1 MPYKKQDIEYM
12 QRAIAL
18 AKKGAGFVN
27 PNPMVGCVV
36 VKDNEII
43 TEGYHEYYGGLHAER
58 NALTNTAA
66 DCKDATLYVTL
77 EPCCHHGKTPP
88 CTDIIIEKGIKKV
101 VVGLLDPNP
110 LVSGKG
116 ISILQDAG
124 IEVVTGVE
132 EDKIKELNKVFLK
145 YIKTKRPYV
154 ILKTAMTLDG
164 KIASHTG
171 DSKWITNEKS
181 RQLVH
186 KLRSEMMGI
195 VAGIG
200 TVKAD
205 NPMLNCR
212 IEGQQSTDNSQQSL
226 TTKVHQPIRIIVDT
240 KASIS
245 LDSNIVKTANEYR
258 TILAIGRDVTPVAS
272 EKNECRD
279 VTPVASEQTTDN
291 RQQTTD
297 EKLKSFNVEIL
308 QCEVKDG
315 HVDINDLMIKL
326 GQKGIDSLLL
336 EGGSC
341 LNAAFLEAGCVDEVY
356 AFIAPKIIGGEHS
369 KSPIGGKGIELM
381 RDAITFGKIE
391 IEQIENDI
399 LIKGKITSTD
409 NGQQSTELSD
419 SVSQ

>member
-1 MPYKKQDIEYM
+1 M

-18 AKKGAGFVN
+18 AKNGAGFVN

-58 NALTNTAA
+58 NALTNTTA

-132 EDKIKELNKVFLK
+132 VDKIKELNKVFLK

-195 VAGIG
+195 IAGIG

-205 NPMLNCR
+205 NPMLNSR
-212 IEGQQSTDNSQQSL
+212 LEVQQPTANSQQPNI
-226 TTKVHQPIRIIVDT
+226 HQPIRIIVDT

-258 TILAIGRDVTPVAS
+258 TILAVG
-272 EKNECRD
+272 
-279 VTPVASEQTTDN
+279 
-291 RQQTTD
+291 QQTTD
-297 EKLKSFNVEIL
+297 KGQQSKTDILKSLNVEIL
-308 QCEVKDG
+308 QCEEKDG

-381 RDAITFGKIE
+381 RDAITFDKIE

>member
-1 MPYKKQDIEYM
+1 MPYKQQDIEYM

-58 NALTNTAA
+58 NALTHTTA
-66 DCKDATLYVTL
+66 DCKNATLYVTL
-77 EPCCHHGKTPP
+77 EPCCHYGKTPP
-88 CTDIIIEKGIKKV
+88 CTEIIIEKGIKKV

-110 LVSGKG
+110 LVAGKG
-116 ISILQDAG
+116 IKILEDAG

-132 EDKIKELNKVFLK
+132 VDKIKELNKVFLK

-154 ILKTAMTLDG
+154 LLKTAMTLDG
-164 KIASHTG
+164 KIASYTG

-181 RQLVH
+181 RKLVH

-205 NPMLNCR
+205 NPMLNSR
-212 IEGQQSTDNSQQSL
+212 LEVQQPTANSQQPNI
-226 TTKVHQPIRIIVDT
+226 HQPIRIIVDT

-245 LDSNIVKTANEYR
+245 LDSNIVKTANEYK
-258 TILAIGRDVTPVAS
+258 TILAVSNQLSANG
-272 EKNECRD
+272 
-279 VTPVASEQTTDN
+279 
-291 RQQTTD
+291 QQSKID
-297 EKLKSFNVEIL
+297 ELKSLNVEIL
-308 QCEVKDG
+308 YCEEKDG

-336 EGGSC
+336 EGGAT
-341 LNAAFLEAGCVDEVY
+341 LNAAFLQAGCVDEVY

-369 KSPIGGKGIELM
+369 KSPVGGQGIELM
-381 RDAITFGKIE
+381 KDAIMLKDIKIE
-391 IEQIENDI
+391 TFDNDI
-399 LIKGKITSTD
+399 LIKGKIKSTD
-409 NGQQSTELSD
+409 NCQQSTELAT
-419 SVSQ
+419 Q

>member
-1 MPYKKQDIEYM
+1 MPYRQQDIEYM

-43 TEGYHEYYGGLHAER
+43 AEGYHEYYGGLHAER

-66 DCKDATLYVTL
+66 DCKNATLYVTL

-110 LVSGKG
+110 LVAGKG
-116 ISILQDAG
+116 ISILQNAG

-212 IEGQQSTDNSQQSL
+212 LESQQTTDNRQQS
-226 TTKVHQPIRIIVDT
+226 VRQPIRIIVDT

-258 TILAIGRDVTPVAS
+258 TILAISRDVTLVAS
-272 EKNECRD
+272 EK
-279 VTPVASEQTTDN
+279 TTDN
-291 RQQTTD
+291 RQQTTV

-308 QCEVKDG
+308 QCEEKDG
-315 HVDINDLMIKL
+315 HVNINDLMIKL
-326 GQKGIDSLLL
+326 GQMGIDSLSL

-381 RDAITFGKIE
+381 RDAITFDKVE

-399 LIKGKITSTD
+399 LIKGRITSTD
-409 NGQQSTELSD
+409 KF
-419 SVSQ
+419 

>member
-1 MPYKKQDIEYM
+1 MPYRQQDIEYM

-43 TEGYHEYYGGLHAER
+43 AEGYHEYYGGLHAER
-58 NALTNTAA
+58 NALTHTTA
-66 DCKDATLYVTL
+66 DCKGATLYVTL

-116 ISILQDAG
+116 ISILQNAG

-132 EDKIKELNKVFLK
+132 VDKIKELNKVFLK

-164 KIASHTG
+164 KIASYTG
-171 DSKWITNEKS
+171 DSKWITNDKS

-212 IEGQQSTDNSQQSL
+212 LEGQQTTDNRQQS
-226 TTKVHQPIRIIVDT
+226 VRQPIRIIVDT

-258 TILAIGRDVTPVAS
+258 TILAVGQQSTV
-272 EKNECRD
+272 
-279 VTPVASEQTTDN
+279 N
-291 RQQTTD
+291 RQQSKIN
-297 EKLKSFNVEIL
+297 ELESFNVEIL
-308 QCEVKDG
+308 QCEEKDG
-315 HVDINDLMIKL
+315 RVDINDLMIKL
-326 GQKGIDSLLL
+326 GEKGVDSLLL

-381 RDAITFGKIE
+381 KDAITFDKVE

-399 LIKGKITSTD
+399 LIKCKIMSTD
-409 NGQQSTELSD
+409 NGQQSTELGD

>member
-12 QRAIAL
+12 RRAIEL
-18 AKKGAGFVN
+18 ARQGSGFVN

-36 VKDNEII
+36 VKDNTII
-43 TEGYHEYYGGLHAER
+43 AEGYHEYYGGFHAER
-58 NALTNTAA
+58 NALTNCKS
-66 DCKDATLYVTL
+66 DCNGATLYVTL

-110 LVSGKG
+110 LVNRKG
-116 ISILQDAG
+116 VEILEKAG

-132 EDKIKELNKVFLK
+132 EESIKELNKVFLK

-154 ILKTAMTLDG
+154 LLKTAMTLDG
-164 KIASHTG
+164 KIATYTG

-181 RQLVH
+181 RKLVH

-200 TVKAD
+200 TVKTD
-205 NPMLNCR
+205 DPMLNCR
-212 IEGQQSTDNSQQSL
+212 LEIQQQNF
-226 TTKVHQPIRIIVDT
+226 HQPIRIIVDT

-245 LDSNIVKTANEYR
+245 TESQIVKTAKEYK
-258 TILAIGRDVTPVAS
+258 TILVHTKSAS
-272 EKNECRD
+272 H
-279 VTPVASEQTTDN
+279 DN
-291 RQQTTD
+291 I
-297 EKLKSFNVEIL
+297 EKLHSLNVETLI
-308 QCEVKDG
+308 CEEKDN
-315 HVDINDLMIKL
+315 HVDINDLMTKL

-341 LNAAFLEAGCVDEVY
+341 LNAAFLQAGCVDEVY

-381 RDAITFGKIE
+381 KDAITFNKVE

-399 LIKGKITSTD
+399 LIKGKIK
-409 NGQQSTELSD
+409 STEKF
-419 SVSQ
+419 

>member
-110 LVSGKG
+110 LVAGKG
-116 ISILQDAG
+116 ISILQNAG

-212 IEGQQSTDNSQQSL
+212 LEGQQTTDNRQQS
-226 TTKVHQPIRIIVDT
+226 VRQPIRIIVDT

-258 TILAIGRDVTPVAS
+258 TILAVGQQ
-272 EKNECRD
+272 K
-279 VTPVASEQTTDN
+279 TDN
-291 RQQTTD
+291 CQQSKIN
-297 EKLKSFNVEIL
+297 ELESFNVEIL
-308 QCEVKDG
+308 QCEEKDG
-315 HVDINDLMIKL
+315 RVDINDLMIKL
-326 GQKGIDSLLL
+326 GEKGIDSLLL

-381 RDAITFGKIE
+381 KDAITFDKVE

-399 LIKGKITSTD
+399 LIRCKIMSTD
-409 NGQQSTELSD
+409 NGQQSTELGD

>member
-1 MPYKKQDIEYM
+1 MFCPEVVLMILGIFFMPYKQQDIEYM

-43 TEGYHEYYGGLHAER
+43 AEGYHEYYGGLHAER

-116 ISILQDAG
+116 ISILQNAG
-124 IEVVTGVE
+124 IEVITGVE
-132 EDKIKELNKVFLK
+132 IDKIKELNKVFLK

-212 IEGQQSTDNSQQSL
+212 LEGQQTTDNRQQS
-226 TTKVHQPIRIIVDT
+226 VRQPIRIIVDT

-258 TILAIGRDVTPVAS
+258 TILAISRDVTPVAS
-272 EKNECRD
+272 EKSTVN
-279 VTPVASEQTTDN
+279 S
-291 RQQTTD
+291 QQSKAD
-297 EKLKSFNVEIL
+297 ILKSFNVEIL
-308 QCEVKDG
+308 QCEEKDG
-315 HVDINDLMIKL
+315 HVDVNDLMIKL
-326 GQKGIDSLLL
+326 GQMGIDSLLL

-341 LNAAFLEAGCVDEVY
+341 LNAAFLEAGCVDEVN

-381 RDAITFGKIE
+381 RDAITFDKVE

-399 LIKGKITSTD
+399 LIKGRITST
-409 NGQQSTELSD
+409 EKF
-419 SVSQ
+419 

>member
-1 MPYKKQDIEYM
+1 MPDRQQDIEYM

-43 TEGYHEYYGGLHAER
+43 AEGYHEYYGGFHAER
-58 NALTNTAA
+58 NALTHTTA
-66 DCKDATLYVTL
+66 DCNGATLYVTL
-77 EPCCHHGKTPP
+77 EPCCHYGKTPP
-88 CTDIIIEKGIKKV
+88 CTEIIIEKGIKKV

-110 LVSGKG
+110 LVAGKG
-116 ISILQDAG
+116 IKILEDAG
-124 IEVVTGVE
+124 IEVVSGIE

-154 ILKTAMTLDG
+154 LLKTAMTLDG
-164 KIASHTG
+164 KIASYTG

-181 RQLVH
+181 RHLVH

-195 VAGIG
+195 VTGIG

-205 NPMLNCR
+205 NPMLNSR
-212 IEGQQSTDNSQQSL
+212 LEVQQSIANSQ
-226 TTKVHQPIRIIVDT
+226 KPDIHQPIRIIVDT

-245 LDSNIVKTANEYR
+245 LESNIVKTANEYR
-258 TILAIGRDVTPVAS
+258 TILAVG
-272 EKNECRD
+272 
-279 VTPVASEQTTDN
+279 
-291 RQQTTD
+291 QQSMVNGQQSMVNGQQSKV
-297 EKLKSFNVEIL
+297 EMLKSFNVEIL
-308 QCEVKDG
+308 QCEEKDC

-336 EGGSC
+336 EGGAT
-341 LNAAFLEAGCVDEVY
+341 LNAAFLQAGCVDEVY

-369 KSPIGGKGIELM
+369 KSPVGGQGIELM
-381 RDAITFGKIE
+381 KDAIMLKDIKIE
-391 IEQIENDI
+391 TFDNDI
-399 LIKGKITSTD
+399 LIKCRVES
-409 NGQQSTELSD
+409 
-419 SVSQ
+419 

>member
-1 MPYKKQDIEYM
+1 MFCPEVVLMILGIFFMPYKQQDIEYM

-58 NALTNTAA
+58 NALTHTTS
-66 DCKDATLYVTL
+66 DCKGATLYVTL

-116 ISILQDAG
+116 ISILQNAG
-124 IEVVTGVE
+124 IEVITGVE
-132 EDKIKELNKVFLK
+132 VDKIKELNKVFLK

-164 KIASHTG
+164 KIASYTG
-171 DSKWITNEKS
+171 DSKWITNDKS

-212 IEGQQSTDNSQQSL
+212 LEGQQTTDNRQQTSI
-226 TTKVHQPIRIIVDT
+226 HQPIRIIVDT

-258 TILAIGRDVTPVAS
+258 TILAVGQQSTVNSQQSKI
-272 EKNECRD
+272 NEL
-279 VTPVASEQTTDN
+279 E
-291 RQQTTD
+291 
-297 EKLKSFNVEIL
+297 SFNVEIL
-308 QCEVKDG
+308 QCEEKDG

-326 GQKGIDSLLL
+326 GEKGVDSLLL

-381 RDAITFGKIE
+381 KDAITFNKVE

-399 LIKGKITSTD
+399 LIKCR
-409 NGQQSTELSD
+409 
-419 SVSQ
+419 V

>member
-1 MPYKKQDIEYM
+1 MPYRQQDIEYM

-18 AKKGAGFVN
+18 AKKGVGFVN

-43 TEGYHEYYGGLHAER
+43 TEGYHEYYGGFHAER
-58 NALTNTAA
+58 NALTNTTA

-77 EPCCHHGKTPP
+77 EPCCHYGKTPP
-88 CTDIIIEKGIKKV
+88 CTEIIIEKGIKKV

-116 ISILQDAG
+116 IKILEDAG

-132 EDKIKELNKVFLK
+132 VDKIKELNKVFLK
-145 YIKTKRPYV
+145 YINTKRPYV
-154 ILKTAMTLDG
+154 LLKTAMTLDG
-164 KIASHTG
+164 KIASYTG

-181 RQLVH
+181 RKLVH
-186 KLRSEMMGI
+186 KLRSEMVGI

-205 NPMLNCR
+205 DPMLNCR
-212 IEGQQSTDNSQQSL
+212 LESSQQSA
-226 TTKVHQPIRIIVDT
+226 VSSQSNIHQPTRIIVDT

-258 TILAIGRDVTPVAS
+258 TILAVSNQLSAVSNQSKI
-272 EKNECRD
+272 
-279 VTPVASEQTTDN
+279 
-291 RQQTTD
+291 D
-297 EKLKSFNVEIL
+297 ELKSCNVEIL
-308 QCEVKDG
+308 YCEEKDG

-326 GQKGIDSLLL
+326 GQKGIDSILL
-336 EGGSC
+336 EGGAT

-369 KSPIGGKGIELM
+369 KSPVGGQGIELM
-381 RDAITFGKIE
+381 KDAVMLKDIKIE
-391 IEQIENDI
+391 TFDNDI
-399 LIKGKITSTD
+399 LIKGKIKSTD
-409 NGQQSTELSD
+409 NCQQSTELGD
-419 SVSQ
+419 LVSQ

>member
-1 MPYKKQDIEYM
+1 M

-58 NALTNTAA
+58 NALTNTAV

-110 LVSGKG
+110 LVAGKG

-124 IEVVTGVE
+124 IEIVTGIE

-212 IEGQQSTDNSQQSL
+212 LEGQQTTDNRQQS
-226 TTKVHQPIRIIVDT
+226 VRQPIRIIVDT

-272 EKNECRD
+272 E
-279 VTPVASEQTTDN
+279 QTTVN
-291 RQQTTD
+291 SQQPKAD
-297 EKLKSFNVEIL
+297 ILKSLNVEIL
-308 QCEVKDG
+308 QCEEKDG

-326 GQKGIDSLLL
+326 GQMGIDSLLL

-381 RDAITFGKIE
+381 RDAITFDKVE

-399 LIKGKITSTD
+399 LIKGRITSTD
-409 NGQQSTELSD
+409 NGQQSTKLSD

>member
-1 MPYKKQDIEYM
+1 M

-66 DCKDATLYVTL
+66 DCKNATLYVTL

-110 LVSGKG
+110 LVAGKG
-116 ISILQDAG
+116 ISILQNAG

-212 IEGQQSTDNSQQSL
+212 LEGQQTTDNRQQS
-226 TTKVHQPIRIIVDT
+226 VRQPIRIIVDT

-258 TILAIGRDVTPVAS
+258 TILAVGDCMAS
-272 EKNECRD
+272 KQP
-279 VTPVASEQTTDN
+279 TAKS
-291 RQQTTD
+291 QQPKAD
-297 EKLKSFNVEIL
+297 ILKSFNVDIL
-308 QCEVKDG
+308 YCEEKDG
-315 HVDINDLMIKL
+315 HVNINDLMIKL
-326 GQKGIDSLLL
+326 GQMGIDSLLL

-381 RDAITFGKIE
+381 KDAITFDKVE

-399 LIKGKITSTD
+399 LIKGRITSKD
-409 NGQQSTELSD
+409 NGQQSTKLSD

>member
-1 MPYKKQDIEYM
+1 M
-12 QRAIAL
+12 QRAIEL
-18 AKKGAGFVN
+18 ARRGAGFVN

-36 VKDNEII
+36 VKNDVVI
-43 TEGYHEYYGGLHAER
+43 TEGYHEYYGGFHAER
-58 NALTNTAA
+58 NALTNCKS

-77 EPCCHHGKTPP
+77 EPCCHYGKTPP
-88 CTDIIIEKGIKKV
+88 CTEIIIEKGIKKV

-132 EDKIKELNKVFLK
+132 EDKIKDLNKVFLK

-154 ILKTAMTLDG
+154 LLKTAMTLDG
-164 KIASHTG
+164 KIASCTG
-171 DSKWITNEKS
+171 DSKWITNDKS
-181 RQLVH
+181 RKLVH

-200 TVKAD
+200 TVRSD
-205 NPMLNCR
+205 DPMLNCR
-212 IEGQQSTDNSQQSL
+212 LECQHTTDNGQQHI
-226 TTKVHQPIRIIVDT
+226 HQPIRIIVDT

-245 LDSNIVKTANEYR
+245 LDSNIVKTANEYK
-258 TILAIGRDVTPVAS
+258 TIIAHTDSAS
-272 EKNECRD
+272 HENIEKLNSLNVETLLCDEKN
-279 VTPVASEQTTDN
+279 
-291 RQQTTD
+291 
-297 EKLKSFNVEIL
+297 
-308 QCEVKDG
+308 G
-315 HVDINDLMIKL
+315 HVDINDLMTKL

-341 LNAAFLEAGCVDEVY
+341 LNAAFLQAGCVDEVY

-369 KSPIGGKGIELM
+369 KSPIGGQGIELM
-381 RDAITFGKIE
+381 KDAITFDKIE

-399 LIKGKITSTD
+399 LIKGKIKSTD
-409 NGQQSTELSD
+409 NGQQSTELGD
-419 SVSQ
+419 LVSQ

>member
-1 MPYKKQDIEYM
+1 MPYRQQDIEYM

-43 TEGYHEYYGGLHAER
+43 AEGYHEYYGGLHAER
-58 NALTNTAA
+58 NALTHTTA
-66 DCKDATLYVTL
+66 DCKGATLYVTL

-116 ISILQDAG
+116 ISILQNAG

-132 EDKIKELNKVFLK
+132 VDKIKELNKVFLK

-164 KIASHTG
+164 KIASYTG
-171 DSKWITNEKS
+171 DSKWITNDKS

-212 IEGQQSTDNSQQSL
+212 LEGQQTTDNRQQS
-226 TTKVHQPIRIIVDT
+226 VRQPIRIIVDT

-258 TILAIGRDVTPVAS
+258 TILAISRDVTL
-272 EKNECRD
+272 
-279 VTPVASEQTTDN
+279 VASEQTTVN
-291 RQQTTD
+291 SQQSKIN
-297 EKLKSFNVEIL
+297 ELKSFNVEIL
-308 QCEVKDG
+308 QCEEKDG

-326 GQKGIDSLLL
+326 GEKGIDSLLL

-381 RDAITFGKIE
+381 KDAITFDKVE

-399 LIKGKITSTD
+399 LIRCR
-409 NGQQSTELSD
+409 
-419 SVSQ
+419 V

>member
-1 MPYKKQDIEYM
+1 M
-12 QRAIAL
+12 QRAIEL
-18 AKKGAGFVN
+18 ARLGAGFVN

-36 VKDNEII
+36 VKDDIVI

-58 NALTNTAA
+58 NALTHTTA

-116 ISILQDAG
+116 ISILQNAG

-132 EDKIKELNKVFLK
+132 EEKIKELNKVFLK

-154 ILKTAMTLDG
+154 LLKTAMTLDG
-164 KIASHTG
+164 KIASYTG
-171 DSKWITNEKS
+171 DSRWITNEKS
-181 RQLVH
+181 RKLVH

-205 NPMLNCR
+205 DPMLNCR
-212 IEGQQSTDNSQQSL
+212 LEVQQLTANQQSNIHQPIRIIVDSKASISLESNIVKTAKEYKTIIAVSQQSTDNSQQS
-226 TTKVHQPIRIIVDT
+226 KI
-240 KASIS
+240 
-245 LDSNIVKTANEYR
+245 EM
-258 TILAIGRDVTPVAS
+258 
-272 EKNECRD
+272 
-279 VTPVASEQTTDN
+279 
-291 RQQTTD
+291 
-297 EKLKSFNVEIL
+297 LKSFNVEIL
-308 QCEVKDG
+308 YCEEKDG

-326 GQKGIDSLLL
+326 GEKGIDSLLL

-341 LNAAFLEAGCVDEVY
+341 LNAAFLQAGCVDEVY
-356 AFIAPKIIGGEHS
+356 AFIAPKIIGGEHC
-369 KSPIGGKGIELM
+369 KSPVGGPGIELM
-381 RDAITFGKIE
+381 KDAITFDKVE

-399 LIKGKITSTD
+399 LIKCRVESF
-409 NGQQSTELSD
+409 
-419 SVSQ
+419 

>member
-1 MPYKKQDIEYM
+1 MPYRQQDIEYM

-43 TEGYHEYYGGLHAER
+43 AEGYHEYYGGLHAER
-58 NALTNTAA
+58 NALTHTTA
-66 DCKDATLYVTL
+66 DCKGATLYVTL

-116 ISILQDAG
+116 ISILKDAG

-132 EDKIKELNKVFLK
+132 ADKIKELNKVFLK

-164 KIASHTG
+164 KIASYTG
-171 DSKWITNEKS
+171 DSKWITNDKS

-212 IEGQQSTDNSQQSL
+212 LEGQQTTDNRQQS
-226 TTKVHQPIRIIVDT
+226 VRQPIRIIVDT

-258 TILAIGRDVTPVAS
+258 TILAVGQQS
-272 EKNECRD
+272 
-279 VTPVASEQTTDN
+279 TDN
-291 RQQTTD
+291 SQQSKIN
-297 EKLKSFNVEIL
+297 ELESFNVEIL
-308 QCEVKDG
+308 QCEEKDG
-315 HVDINDLMIKL
+315 RVDINDLMIKL
-326 GQKGIDSLLL
+326 GEKGIDSLLL

-381 RDAITFGKIE
+381 KNAITFDKVE

-399 LIKGKITSTD
+399 LIKCR
-409 NGQQSTELSD
+409 
-419 SVSQ
+419 V

>member
-58 NALTNTAA
+58 NALTNTAV

-110 LVSGKG
+110 LVAGKG

-124 IEVVTGVE
+124 IEIVTGIE

-212 IEGQQSTDNSQQSL
+212 LEGQQTTDNRQQS
-226 TTKVHQPIRIIVDT
+226 VRQPIRIIVDT

-272 EKNECRD
+272 E
-279 VTPVASEQTTDN
+279 QTTVN
-291 RQQTTD
+291 SQQPKAD
-297 EKLKSFNVEIL
+297 ILKSLNVEIL
-308 QCEVKDG
+308 QCEEKDG

-326 GQKGIDSLLL
+326 GQMGIDSLLL

-381 RDAITFGKIE
+381 RDAITFDKVE

-399 LIKGKITSTD
+399 LIKGRITSTD
-409 NGQQSTELSD
+409 NGQQSTKLSD

>member
-1 MPYKKQDIEYM
+1 MPYKQQDIEYM

-43 TEGYHEYYGGLHAER
+43 TEGYHEYYGGFHAER
-58 NALTNTAA
+58 NALTNTTA

-77 EPCCHHGKTPP
+77 EPCCHYGKTPP
-88 CTDIIIEKGIKKV
+88 CTEIIIEKGIKKV

-110 LVSGKG
+110 LVAGKG
-116 ISILQDAG
+116 IKILEDEG
-124 IEVVTGVE
+124 IEVITGVE
-132 EDKIKELNKVFLK
+132 VEKIKDLNKVFLK

-154 ILKTAMTLDG
+154 LLKTAMTLDG
-164 KIASHTG
+164 KIASYTG

-181 RQLVH
+181 RKLVH

-212 IEGQQSTDNSQQSL
+212 IEVQQPTANSRQPNI
-226 TTKVHQPIRIIVDT
+226 HQPIRIIVDT

-245 LDSNIVKTANEYR
+245 LESNIVKTANEYR
-258 TILAIGRDVTPVAS
+258 TILAVG
-272 EKNECRD
+272 
-279 VTPVASEQTTDN
+279 
-291 RQQTTD
+291 QQSIVNAQQSKV
-297 EKLKSFNVEIL
+297 EMLKSLNVEIL
-308 QCEVKDG
+308 YCEEKDG

-326 GQKGIDSLLL
+326 GQKGIDSILL
-336 EGGSC
+336 EGGTT

-356 AFIAPKIIGGEHS
+356 AFIAPKIIGGKHS
-369 KSPIGGKGIELM
+369 KSPVGGQGIELM
-381 RDAITFGKIE
+381 KDAIMLKDIKIE
-391 IEQIENDI
+391 TFDNDI
-399 LIKGKITSTD
+399 LIKGKIKSTD
-409 NGQQSTELSD
+409 NGQQSTELGD
-419 SVSQ
+419 LVSQ

>member
-1 MPYKKQDIEYM
+1 M

-110 LVSGKG
+110 LVAGKG

-200 TVKAD
+200 TIKAD

-212 IEGQQSTDNSQQSL
+212 LEGQQPTANGQ
-226 TTKVHQPIRIIVDT
+226 KPNIHQPIRIIVDT

-258 TILAIGRDVTPVAS
+258 TILAVGDCMAS
-272 EKNECRD
+272 KQP
-279 VTPVASEQTTDN
+279 TAKS
-291 RQQTTD
+291 QQPKAD
-297 EKLKSFNVEIL
+297 ILKSFNVDIL
-308 QCEVKDG
+308 YCEEKDG
-315 HVDINDLMIKL
+315 HVNINDLMIKL
-326 GQKGIDSLLL
+326 GQMGIDSLLL

-356 AFIAPKIIGGEHS
+356 AFIAPKIIGGEYS

-381 RDAITFGKIE
+381 RDAITFDKVE

-399 LIKGKITSTD
+399 LIKGKIKSTD
-409 NGQQSTELSD
+409 NGQQSTKLSD

>member
-1 MPYKKQDIEYM
+1 M

-43 TEGYHEYYGGLHAER
+43 TEGYHEYYGGFHAER
-58 NALTNTAA
+58 NALTNNTA

-77 EPCCHHGKTPP
+77 EPCCHYGKTPP
-88 CTDIIIEKGIKKV
+88 CTEIIIEKGIKKV

-110 LVSGKG
+110 LVAGKG
-116 ISILQDAG
+116 IKILEDAG

-132 EDKIKELNKVFLK
+132 VDKIKELNKVFLK

-154 ILKTAMTLDG
+154 LLKTAMTLDG
-164 KIASHTG
+164 KIASYTG

-205 NPMLNCR
+205 NPMLNSR
-212 IEGQQSTDNSQQSL
+212 LEVQQPIANSQKPS
-226 TTKVHQPIRIIVDT
+226 VHQPIRIIVDT

-258 TILAIGRDVTPVAS
+258 TILAVSNQLSAVSNQSKI
-272 EKNECRD
+272 
-279 VTPVASEQTTDN
+279 
-291 RQQTTD
+291 D
-297 EKLKSFNVEIL
+297 ELKSFNVEIL
-308 QCEVKDG
+308 YCDEKDG

-336 EGGSC
+336 EGGAT
-341 LNAAFLEAGCVDEVY
+341 LNAAFLQAGCVDEVY

-369 KSPIGGKGIELM
+369 KSPVGGQGIELM
-381 RDAITFGKIE
+381 KDAIMLKDIKIE
-391 IEQIENDI
+391 TFDNDI
-399 LIKGKITSTD
+399 LIKGKIKSTD
-409 NGQQSTELSD
+409 NGQQSIELGD

>member
-1 MPYKKQDIEYM
+1 
-12 QRAIAL
+12 
-18 AKKGAGFVN
+18 
-27 PNPMVGCVV
+27 
-36 VKDNEII
+36 
-43 TEGYHEYYGGLHAER
+43 
-58 NALTNTAA
+58 LTRSSA
-66 DCKDATLYVTL
+66 DFRGATLYVTL
-77 EPCCHHGKTPP
+77 EPCCHYGKTPP

-116 ISILQDAG
+116 IKILEDAG

-132 EDKIKELNKVFLK
+132 EDRIKELNKVFLK
-145 YIKTKRPYV
+145 YIRTKRPYV

-164 KIASHTG
+164 KIASYTG

-195 VAGIG
+195 VTGIG

-205 NPMLNCR
+205 DPMLNCR
-212 IEGQQSTDNSQQSL
+212 LEGDYR
-226 TTKVHQPIRIIVDT
+226 QPIRIVVDT

-245 LDSNIVKTANEYR
+245 LESNIVKTAKEYR
-258 TILAIGRDVTPVAS
+258 TIVA
-272 EKNECRD
+272 
-279 VTPVASEQTTDN
+279 VG
-291 RQQTTD
+291 QQSTVNGQQSKVD
-297 EKLKSFNVEIL
+297 ELKSLNIEIL
-308 QCEVKDG
+308 HCEEKDG
-315 HVDINDLMIKL
+315 HVDINDLMMKL
-326 GQKGIDSLLL
+326 GEKGIDSLLL

-369 KSPIGGKGIELM
+369 KSPIGGRGMELM
-381 RDAITFGKIE
+381 KDAITFDKVE

-399 LIKGKITSTD
+399 LIKCKDVHCS
-409 NGQQSTELSD
+409 
-419 SVSQ
+419 SVQI

>member
-1 MPYKKQDIEYM
+1 M
-12 QRAIAL
+12 QRAIEL
-18 AKKGAGFVN
+18 AKRGSGFVN

-36 VKDNEII
+36 VKDKAII
-43 TEGYHEYYGGLHAER
+43 AEGYHEYYGGLHAER
-58 NALTNTAA
+58 NALTRCKS
-66 DCKDATLYVTL
+66 DCNGATLYVTL

-110 LVSGKG
+110 LVNRKG
-116 ISILQDAG
+116 IEILENAG

-132 EDKIKELNKVFLK
+132 EECVKELNKVFLK

-154 ILKTAMTLDG
+154 LLKTAMTLDG
-164 KIASHTG
+164 KIASYTG

-181 RQLVH
+181 RKLVH

-205 NPMLNCR
+205 DPMLNCR
-212 IEGQQSTDNSQQSL
+212 LENQQQT
-226 TTKVHQPIRIIVDT
+226 VRQPIRIIVDSI
-240 KASIS
+240 ASIS
-245 LDSNIVKTANEYR
+245 TETQIVKTAKEYK
-258 TILAIGRDVTPVAS
+258 TIIAHT
-272 EKNECRD
+272 
-279 VTPVASEQTTDN
+279 
-291 RQQTTD
+291 
-297 EKLKSFNVEIL
+297 KSAPQGNIENLNSLNVETL
-308 QCEVKDG
+308 LCEEKEG

-326 GQKGIDSLLL
+326 GQKSIDSLLL

-341 LNAAFLEAGCVDEVY
+341 LNAAFLQAGCVDEVY

-381 RDAITFGKIE
+381 KDAITFDKVE

-399 LIKGKITSTD
+399 LIKCKMMSTD
-409 NGQQSTELSD
+409 KGQSSTELED
-419 SVSQ
+419 SASK

>member
-1 MPYKKQDIEYM
+1 M

-43 TEGYHEYYGGLHAER
+43 AEGYHEYYGGLHAER
-58 NALTNTAA
+58 NALTHTTA
-66 DCKDATLYVTL
+66 DCKGATLYVTL

-116 ISILQDAG
+116 ISILQNAG

-132 EDKIKELNKVFLK
+132 ADKIKELNKVFLK

-164 KIASHTG
+164 KIASYTG
-171 DSKWITNEKS
+171 DSKWITNDKS

-212 IEGQQSTDNSQQSL
+212 LEGQQTTDNRQQS
-226 TTKVHQPIRIIVDT
+226 VRQPIRIIVDT

-258 TILAIGRDVTPVAS
+258 TILAIS
-272 EKNECRD
+272 RD
-279 VTPVASEQTTDN
+279 VTPVASEQSTVN
-291 RQQTTD
+291 SQQSKIN
-297 EKLKSFNVEIL
+297 ELESFNVEIL
-308 QCEVKDG
+308 QCEEKDG
-315 HVDINDLMIKL
+315 RVDINDLMIKL
-326 GQKGIDSLLL
+326 GEKGIDSLLL

-381 RDAITFGKIE
+381 KDAITFDKVE

-399 LIKGKITSTD
+399 LIRCKIMSTD
-409 NGQQSTELSD
+409 NGQQSTELGD
-419 SVSQ
+419 SVS

>member
-1 MPYKKQDIEYM
+1 MSYKQQDIEYM

-27 PNPMVGCVV
+27 PNPMVGCVI
-36 VKDNEII
+36 VKDDKII
-43 TEGYHEYYGGLHAER
+43 GEGYHEYYGGFHAER
-58 NALTNTAA
+58 NALIKNDA
-66 DCKDATLYVTL
+66 DFKDATLYVTL

-110 LVSGKG
+110 LVAGKG
-116 ISILQDAG
+116 ISILKDAG
-124 IEVVTGVE
+124 IEVVAGLL
-132 EDKIKELNKVFLK
+132 EDEIKELNKVFLK

-154 ILKTAMTLDG
+154 LLKTAMTLDG

-205 NPMLNCR
+205 DPMLNCR
-212 IEGQQSTDNSQQSL
+212 YEGQQTTDNGQQDLS
-226 TTKVHQPIRIIVDT
+226 TSVETHGRVSSVHKVHQPIRIIVDT

-245 LDSNIVKTANEYR
+245 IDSQIVKTAKDYR
-258 TILAIGRDVTPVAS
+258 TILAVGKSLGQKDN
-272 EKNECRD
+272 K
-279 VTPVASEQTTDN
+279 TT
-291 RQQTTD
+291 RQQV
-297 EKLKSFNVEIL
+297 EMLKSFNVEIL
-308 QCEVKDG
+308 CCEEKDG
-315 HVDINDLMIKL
+315 HVDINDLMNKL
-326 GQKGIDSLLL
+326 GEMGIDSLLL
-336 EGGSC
+336 EGGAT

-356 AFIAPKIIGGEHS
+356 AFIAPKIIGGEKS
-369 KSPIGGKGIELM
+369 KSPIGGKGIDM
-381 RDAITFGKIE
+381 MKDAIMLKDIKIE
-391 IEQIENDI
+391 QFDNDI
-399 LIKGKITSTD
+399 LIKCR
-409 NGQQSTELSD
+409 
-419 SVSQ
+419 V

>member
-1 MPYKKQDIEYM
+1 MPYRQQDIEYM

-18 AKKGAGFVN
+18 AKKGVGFVN

-43 TEGYHEYYGGLHAER
+43 TEGYHEYYGGFHAER
-58 NALTNTAA
+58 NALTNTTA

-77 EPCCHHGKTPP
+77 EPCCHYGKTPP
-88 CTDIIIEKGIKKV
+88 CTEIIIEKGIKKV

-116 ISILQDAG
+116 IKILEDAG

-132 EDKIKELNKVFLK
+132 VDKIKELNKVFLK
-145 YIKTKRPYV
+145 YINTKRPYV
-154 ILKTAMTLDG
+154 LLKTAMTLDG
-164 KIASHTG
+164 KIASYTG

-181 RQLVH
+181 RKLVH

-205 NPMLNCR
+205 DPMLNCR
-212 IEGQQSTDNSQQSL
+212 LDSQQPN
-226 TTKVHQPIRIIVDT
+226 VHQPIRIIIDT
-240 KASIS
+240 KASIT
-245 LDSNIVKTANEYR
+245 LDSNVVKTANEYR
-258 TILAIGRDVTPVAS
+258 TILAVSNQLSAVSNQSKI
-272 EKNECRD
+272 
-279 VTPVASEQTTDN
+279 
-291 RQQTTD
+291 D
-297 EKLKSFNVEIL
+297 ELKSYNVEIL
-308 QCEVKDG
+308 YCEEKDG

-326 GQKGIDSLLL
+326 GQKGIDSILL
-336 EGGSC
+336 EGGAT

-369 KSPIGGKGIELM
+369 KSPVGGQGIELM
-381 RDAITFGKIE
+381 KDAIMLKDIKIE
-391 IEQIENDI
+391 TFDNDI
-399 LIKGKITSTD
+399 LIKGKIKSTD
-409 NGQQSTELSD
+409 NCQQSTELGD

>member
-1 MPYKKQDIEYM
+1 MIYFKCLCFALKSINDFRDFFMPYKQQDIEYM

-58 NALTNTAA
+58 NALTHTTA
-66 DCKDATLYVTL
+66 DCKGATLYVTL
-77 EPCCHHGKTPP
+77 EPCCHYGKTPP
-88 CTDIIIEKGIKKV
+88 CTEIIIEKGIKKV

-110 LVSGKG
+110 LVAGKG
-116 ISILQDAG
+116 IKILEDAG
-124 IEVVTGVE
+124 IEVITGVE
-132 EDKIKELNKVFLK
+132 VEEIKELNKVFLK

-154 ILKTAMTLDG
+154 LLKTAMTLDG
-164 KIASHTG
+164 KIASYTG

-205 NPMLNCR
+205 DPMLNCR

-258 TILAIGRDVTPVAS
+258 TILAVSNQLSPVS
-272 EKNECRD
+272 NQSKI
-279 VTPVASEQTTDN
+279 
-291 RQQTTD
+291 D
-297 EKLKSFNVEIL
+297 ELKSFNVEIL
-308 QCEVKDG
+308 YCDEKDG

-336 EGGSC
+336 EGGAT
-341 LNAAFLEAGCVDEVY
+341 LNAAFLQAGCVDEVY

-369 KSPIGGKGIELM
+369 KSPVGGQGIELM
-381 RDAITFGKIE
+381 KDAIMLKDIKIE
-391 IEQIENDI
+391 TFDNDI
-399 LIKGKITSTD
+399 LIKCRVES
-409 NGQQSTELSD
+409 
-419 SVSQ
+419 

>member
-1 MPYKKQDIEYM
+1 M

-58 NALTNTAA
+58 NALTNTTA

-77 EPCCHHGKTPP
+77 EPCCHYGKTPP
-88 CTDIIIEKGIKKV
+88 CTEIIIEKGIKKV

-110 LVSGKG
+110 LVAGKG
-116 ISILQDAG
+116 IKILKDAG
-124 IEVVTGVE
+124 IEVITGVE
-132 EDKIKELNKVFLK
+132 VEKIKDLNKVFLK

-154 ILKTAMTLDG
+154 LLKTAMTLDG
-164 KIASHTG
+164 KIASYTG

-181 RQLVH
+181 RKLVH

-212 IEGQQSTDNSQQSL
+212 LEVQQPTANSQQPNI
-226 TTKVHQPIRIIVDT
+226 HQPIRIIIDT

-245 LDSNIVKTANEYR
+245 LESNIVKTANEYK
-258 TILAIGRDVTPVAS
+258 TILAIGQQSTVDS
-272 EKNECRD
+272 
-279 VTPVASEQTTDN
+279 
-291 RQQTTD
+291 QQTKID
-297 EKLKSFNVEIL
+297 ELKSLNVDIL
-308 QCEVKDG
+308 YCEEKDG

-326 GQKGIDSLLL
+326 GQKGIDSILL
-336 EGGSC
+336 EGGAT

-369 KSPIGGKGIELM
+369 KSPVGGQGIKLM
-381 RDAITFGKIE
+381 KDAITFDKVE

-399 LIKGKITSTD
+399 LIKGKIKSTD
-409 NGQQSTELSD
+409 NGQQS
-419 SVSQ
+419 